1 MQTNLRLQRAPSNDV
16 QHLQE
21 ELIAVKLREAE
32 ANLSLKELRQKVNEI
47 ETYWEVR
54 VIVVVSHWLL
64 VDLCSCASRMSATG
78 VARWS
83 EHQTCHRKVTG
94 LSPGRSDGRIFF
106 SRVSFLR

>member
-47 ETYWEVR
+47 ETYWEVS
-54 VIVVVSHWLL
+54 VMVVDSHRLL
-64 VDLCSCASRMSATG
+64 VDLCRCASHMSATG
-78 VARWS
+78 VAQWL
-83 EHQTCHRKVTG
+83 EHQTC
-94 LSPGRSDGRIFF
+94 D
-106 SRVSFLR
+106 